1 MTKLRT
7 TTPIPVQLSGPEF
20 IAFIFPHLSMPMRG
34 PKCKLGYHRVFNLIL
49 WVLYTGVA
57 VGDRVTPAPP
67 RRSRRAAF
75 PHRAPVEGRTRSK
88 FGAWAA
94 HTPSIRRLA
103 ASVTRQCPALCPGH
117 ALPLAFPSTGRLPS
131 TISATDLRSA
141 LFEASQ
147 VLCSRP
153 NSSPLPRRLRLLDFP
168 SRPVIA

>member
-1 MTKLRT
+1 MSNMTKLST

-103 ASVTRQCPALCPGH
+103 ASVTHQVRRCVRDVRCRSPFLRPA
-117 ALPLAFPSTGRLPS
+117 AFPPPS
-131 TISATDLRSA
+131 PPPI
-141 LFEASQ
+141 
-147 VLCSRP
+147 
-153 NSSPLPRRLRLLDFP
+153 
-168 SRPVIA
+168 